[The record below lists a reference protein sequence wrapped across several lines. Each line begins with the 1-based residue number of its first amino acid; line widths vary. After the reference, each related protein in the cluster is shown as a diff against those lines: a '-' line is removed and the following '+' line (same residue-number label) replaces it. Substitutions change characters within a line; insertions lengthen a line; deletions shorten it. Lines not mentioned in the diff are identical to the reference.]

1 MTTSIVPPK
10 PGKPWSR
17 RKDYLLAGIRQDEY
31 GVRAGCGD
39 ARTDRRKMRAVGKR
53 EVAKLVHEEL
63 AR

>member
-1 MTTSIVPPK
+1 VTTSIVPPK
-10 PGKPWSR
+10 PHKPWSR

-53 EVAKLVHEEL
+53 EVQRMVHEAL
-63 AR
+63 AQ